1 MKFNIL
7 DIYSGARSVI
17 GFFVSQELSVDST
30 YLLRNQ
36 SFPFVL
42 KCQNF
47 SRCWVYSGILVCFD
61 DLCSSTL
68 FCKILF

>member
-17 GFFVSQELSVDST
+17 GFFVSQQLSVDST

-36 SFPFVL
+36 SF
-42 KCQNF
+42 
-47 SRCWVYSGILVCFD
+47 
-61 DLCSSTL
+61 L
-68 FCKILF
+68 FCFEMPEFLKMLGVFWDFGLF